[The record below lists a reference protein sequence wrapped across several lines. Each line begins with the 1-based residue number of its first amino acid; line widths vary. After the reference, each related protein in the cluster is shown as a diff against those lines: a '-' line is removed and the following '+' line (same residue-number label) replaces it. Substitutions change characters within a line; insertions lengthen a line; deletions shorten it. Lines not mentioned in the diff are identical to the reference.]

1 MITVNSIK
9 KTNRALAFA
18 AIGTLGLL
26 STLGHASTYE
36 LDPHHTA
43 VRFSVDHFGTTTK
56 LAASIIYRVFLN
68 TRLKTKKA
76 LSVLRFLWAA

>member
-26 STLGHASTYE
+26 STLGHAATYE

-43 VRFSVDHFGTTTK
+43 VRFSVDHFGTTTN
-56 LAASIIYRVFLN
+56 ADGFDN
-68 TRLKTKKA
+68 
-76 LSVLRFLWAA
+76 LSGILE